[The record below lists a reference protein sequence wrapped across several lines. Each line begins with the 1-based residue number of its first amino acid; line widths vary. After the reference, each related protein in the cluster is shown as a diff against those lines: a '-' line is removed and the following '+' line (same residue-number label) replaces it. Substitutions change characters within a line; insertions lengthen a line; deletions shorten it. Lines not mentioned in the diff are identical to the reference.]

1 MSRWL
6 ITGGTGMLGTD
17 LAAVLRDNGHD
28 VTSPSRLELD
38 ITDLEAV
45 KRAVADHDVVVN
57 AAAYTRVDDAERDE
71 ATATAINGT
80 AAGTVA
86 AAARDRTFIHMSTDY
101 VFDGTATAP
110 YPEDAQPN
118 PVSAYGRSKALG
130 ERLVGGAHSSPIVL
144 RTAWLYGA
152 NGSSFVRAIR
162 SAADSRET
170 ISVVTDQ
177 TGQPTFTVDV
187 AQRILDLVAAGVP
200 AGIYHATNSGTA
212 TRLEFAQEIFRV
224 AGLDANR
231 VVPSTGD
238 EQRRPAAR
246 PAWSVLGHARWAA
259 VGLEPLRDWREA
271 LRDAHSRGVF

>member
-57 AAAYTRVDDAERDE
+57 AAAYTRVDDAESDE

-130 ERLVGGAHSSPIVL
+130 ERLVGEAHSSPIVL

-152 NGSSFVRAIR
+152 NGPSFVRAIR

>member
-38 ITDLEAV
+38 ITNLEAV

-57 AAAYTRVDDAERDE
+57 AAAYTRVDDAESDE

-130 ERLVGGAHSSPIVL
+130 ERLVGEAHSSPIVL

-152 NGSSFVRAIR
+152 NGPSFVRAIR